1 MKRSAW
7 LALGVV
13 LLSNAV
19 ALGGVW
25 YNRSGEPEAQ
35 LLLSERELQRVY
47 GGWLRDEDDGVLRL
61 QLSWQRPG
69 DGWQLPWLDQT
80 KLRELGFSATD
91 EQTLNRQPA
100 RQVWLVLEL
109 DGPLYRGQVQQA
121 RQALDAAE
129 AELGGKPESEVLR
142 QERDDRQRR
151 LQFVEQQASRLML
164 VDAGVDAQVLRQRW
178 PDRQRQVLLA
188 GSIEPYHHGA
198 EAGYGA
204 TIRLEN
210 DRLSVPHAYRELAR
224 GWERGHEQTGF
235 KAQIEVAF
243 GRRHE
248 PWVLGF
254 VGVSTRPRRSQF

>member
-1 MKRSAW
+1 MKQSAW

-69 DGWQLPWLDQT
+69 DAWQLPWLDEA
-80 KLRELGFSATD
+80 KLRELGYATTDDSA
-91 EQTLNRQPA
+91 LNRQPA
-100 RQVWLVLEL
+100 HEVWLVLEL
-109 DGPLYRGQVQQA
+109 DGAPYRSQVEQA
-121 RQALDAAE
+121 RHALVAAE
-129 AELGGKPESEVLR
+129 HELQAKPESEVLR

-151 LQFVEQQASRLML
+151 LQFATQRASRLML
-164 VDAGVDAQVLRQRW
+164 VDAGVDEQVLRQRW

-188 GSIEPYHHGA
+188 GTIEPYRHGA

-204 TIRLEN
+204 TIRLQN
-210 DRLSVPHAYRELAR
+210 DRLSLPYAYRELAR
-224 GWERGHEQTGF
+224 GWGRSDEQAGF
-235 KAQIEVAF
+235 KVQVEVAF

-248 PWVLGF
+248 PWVLGI
-254 VGVSTRPRRSQF
+254 RQ

>member
-1 MKRSAW
+1 MKRAAW
-7 LALGVV
+7 LGLGVV

-35 LLLSERELQRVY
+35 LMLSERELQRAS

-69 DGWQLPWLDQT
+69 DGWQLPWLDEA
-80 KLRELGFSATD
+80 KLHELGFSATD
-91 EQTLNRQPA
+91 EYALNRQPA
-100 RQVWLVLEL
+100 REVWWVLEL
-109 DGPLYRGQVQQA
+109 DGPLYRSQVEQA
-121 RQALDAAE
+121 RQALSLAE
-129 AELGGKPESEVLR
+129 AELQDKPESTVLQ

-164 VDAGVDAQVLRQRW
+164 VDAGVDEKVLRQRW
-178 PDRQRQVLLA
+178 PDRRRQVLLA
-188 GSIEPYHHGA
+188 GRIEPYRHGA

-210 DRLSVPHAYRELAR
+210 DRLSVPFAYRELAR
-224 GWERGHEQTGF
+224 GWERSYEQTGF
-235 KAQIEVAF
+235 KAQVEVAF

-248 PWVLGF
+248 PWVL
-254 VGVSTRPRRSQF
+254 SIRQ

>member
-7 LALGVV
+7 LALSVV

-69 DGWQLPWLDQT
+69 DGWQLPWLDEA
-80 KLRELGFSATD
+80 KLSELGFSATD
-91 EQTLNRQPA
+91 TLSRQPA
-100 RQVWLVLEL
+100 RDVWLVLEL
-109 DGPLYRGQVQQA
+109 EGALYRSQVEQA
-121 RQALDAAE
+121 RQALAAAE
-129 AELGGKPESEVLR
+129 HELQAKPQSEVLR

-178 PDRQRQVLLA
+178 PNRQRQVLLA
-188 GSIEPYHHGA
+188 GSIEPYHHGT

-204 TIRLEN
+204 TIRLQN

-224 GWERGHEQTGF
+224 GWERSYEQTGF

-248 PWVLGF
+248 PWVL
-254 VGVSTRPRRSQF
+254 SIRQ

>member
-7 LALGVV
+7 LALSVV

-47 GGWLRDEDDGVLRL
+47 AGWLRDEDDGVLRL

-69 DGWQLPWLDQT
+69 DGWQLPWLDKA

-91 EQTLNRQPA
+91 EQALNRQAA
-100 RQVWLVLEL
+100 REAWLVLEL
-109 DGPLYRGQVQQA
+109 DGSLYRRQVEQA
-121 RQALDAAE
+121 RQALAAAE
-129 AELGGKPESEVLR
+129 AELNAKPESEVLR

-151 LQFVEQQASRLML
+151 LHFVELQASRLML

-188 GSIEPYHHGA
+188 GSIEPYRHGA
-198 EAGYGA
+198 EVGYGA

-224 GWERGHEQTGF
+224 GWERSYEQTGF

-248 PWVLGF
+248 PWVL
-254 VGVSTRPRRSQF
+254 SIRQ